1 MSNATPEFRP
11 QDVAIRG
18 NALHIGGSAYALAS
32 ISSVNLVE
40 VNTKRNLAR
49 WLKITLM
56 SVMFTVAL
64 AGLMETARRH
74 LESALLSVIGI
85 TATFMFYPFL
95 LISAGLVLAS
105 IIMLIA
111 YGLGNERGGPS
122 ALLTIVF
129 SNGSRRGTRGE
140 PAELEALKAAIE
152 QAMSQA

>member
-1 MSNATPEFRP
+1 MISVVFTAT
-11 QDVAIRG
+11 
-18 NALHIGGSAYALAS
+18 
-32 ISSVNLVE
+32 
-40 VNTKRNLAR
+40 
-49 WLKITLM
+49 
-56 SVMFTVAL
+56 L

-74 LESALLSVIGI
+74 LESALLSVLGI

-111 YGLGNERGGPS
+111 YGLGDERGGPS

-152 QAMSQA
+152 QGMSRA